1 MPIIK
6 KIGLAI
12 GTLIVLGIAG
22 NIIRS
27 AAFNATHDNHDIAQ
41 MIVEQIKSTE
51 VKLDDSFTNFEVV
64 KDPGGA
70 GVIVRYTVKNQLL
83 ANLKNIEQKEL
94 REFAVSSFGY
104 YNLKR
109 LIEKKVYFIFSF
121 TDENGTQIKS
131 VVISPTNFQ

>member
-70 GVIVRYTVKNQLL
+70 GVIVRYTV
-83 ANLKNIEQKEL
+83 
-94 REFAVSSFGY
+94 SG
-104 YNLKR
+104 
-109 LIEKKVYFIFSF
+109 
-121 TDENGTQIKS
+121 
-131 VVISPTNFQ
+131 